1 MADNFLNKTGL
12 QYYHNRAKTIFA
24 DKGDIPTDAEIE
36 TLAQGVVDDS
46 IAGTGTGTIAS
57 KGYVDTNGGKIDSIS
72 IDGTAQTIDANKNV
86 ALDLSNYAKDTD
98 IPTKTSDLTNDS
110 TYQTLAEVTQAIDD
124 AIAGVTQFDY
134 EIVQTLPQSGTKG
147 TIYLIEDTENPGSY
161 IEYLWID
168 NAWEEIGHTGTV
180 DLSNYWSKTELTAIT
195 TAEIDEI
202 VGA

>member
-24 DKGDIPTDAEIE
+24 DKSDIPTDAEIE

-46 IAGTGTGTIAS
+46 IADTGTGTIAS

-86 ALDLSNYAKDTD
+86 ALDLSDYAKDTD

-124 AIAGVTQFDY
+124 AIAGVTEFGY
-134 EIVQTLPQSGTKG
+134 EIVDTLPASGEKG
-147 TIYLIEDTENPGSY
+147 TIYLVEDAENPGSY
-161 IEYLWID
+161 IEWLWIET
-168 NAWEEIGHTGTV
+168 AWERIGHTGTV
-180 DLSNYWSKTELTAIT
+180 DLTDYWSKTELTAIT